1 MLNSPLHPL
10 GRPRFRLGPGQ
21 RFVGVFALFILL
33 PGAFLAAFAL
43 RVLRQ
48 EGQVARQ
55 RVREG
60 LERASLGIARDLES
74 GFRQWTEALVG
85 AVAGKKPLEIEDF
98 PAPVGQVLSKPGGG
112 AILSV
117 SDGRLEV
124 FPPGAVLY
132 IPPGSSAGRP
142 SSGPLPSGL
151 AAAESLELAR
161 KDYAGAARAYRNLL
175 ASADAASRPLVLQ
188 RLARTLRKAGRAE
201 EAARA
206 YRELLDMERA
216 WIGNLPSDLV
226 ARYEL
231 CAFAAENGDP
241 GAAGRMAL
249 DFYRDLEEGTWP
261 LEKPLY
267 LYYSEAARTRCR
279 DSEAGSGEFKRL
291 VATEGRKLALSRAA
305 EAYLG
310 DPGSVVSGDGD
321 TYLTFGNAEPFAAIL
336 LSTAAL
342 GSDWWPHLL
351 SGRGGDI
358 VALFTTAEGATI
370 FGSPPPELPSLAVT
384 RDLRI
389 GAAAWI
395 LRIWPGRPEAIDADI
410 RQRRTMSLAILGFV
424 TLLLL
429 FGGTM
434 TVRIVRRELEIA
446 RLRADFVSTVS
457 HEFRSPLTGIRQLG
471 GMLLDGR
478 VPDPEKQRGYFKMI
492 VQESDR
498 LARLVEN
505 VLDFSRME
513 EGRREYR
520 FETLDPSPWLR
531 ALAADFADE
540 AAAGGTSIEAK
551 IPEALPR
558 ILADPEALGSAVRN
572 LLDNAVKYSPGKK
585 TVWLASSAEGGDVA
599 ISVRDEG
606 VGISEEDQ
614 KRVFDR
620 FFRAGG
626 EISQRV
632 KGAGLGLSLV
642 KHVVAAHGGTV
653 GCRSSPGAGS
663 TFTIRIPEM
672 PAERGG

>member
-1 MLNSPLHPL
+1 MPNSPLRRP
-10 GRPRFRLGPGQ
+10 GWPRFRLGPGQ
-21 RFVGVFALFILL
+21 KFVGVFALFILL

-60 LERASLGIARDLES
+60 LERTSLDIARDLES
-74 GFRQWTEALVG
+74 GFRQWTEALTG
-85 AVAGKKPLEIEDF
+85 AVAGEKPLEVEDF
-98 PAPVGQVLSKPGGG
+98 PMPVGQTLSEPGGG

-132 IPPGSSAGRP
+132 IPPGSRAGRQSSPRP
-142 SSGPLPSGL
+142 SSRL

-175 ASADAASRPLVLQ
+175 ASADAASRPLILQ
-188 RLARTLRKAGRAE
+188 RLARTLRKAGQAG
-201 EAARA
+201 EAART

-216 WIGNLPSDLV
+216 WIGGLPSDLI

-231 CAFAAENGDP
+231 CTLAAENGKPD
-241 GAAGRMAL
+241 AAGRMAL
-249 DFYRDLEEGTWP
+249 DFYHDLEEGTWP

-267 LYYSEAARTRCR
+267 LYYSEAARIRCR
-279 DSEAGSGEFKRL
+279 NTEAGSDEFKRL
-291 VATEGRKLALSRAA
+291 LATEERKLALSRAV

-310 DPGSVVSGDGD
+310 DPGSLVGGDGD
-321 TYLTFGNAEPFAAIL
+321 TYLAFGNTKPFAAIL

-342 GSDWWPHLL
+342 GSDWWPRLL

-358 VALFTTAEGATI
+358 VALLATAEGAAI
-370 FGSPPPELPSLAVT
+370 FGSPPAELPSLAVA
-384 RDLRI
+384 RDLRF
-389 GAAAWI
+389 GVAAWI

-410 RQRRTMSLAILGFV
+410 RQRRAMSLAILGFV

-520 FETLDPSPWLR
+520 FEPLDPSPWLR
-531 ALAADFADE
+531 ALAADFVDE
-540 AAAGGTSIEAK
+540 AAACGAAVEAELPK
-551 IPEALPR
+551 ALPR

-572 LLDNAVKYSPGKK
+572 LLANAVKYSPGKK
-585 TVWLASSAEGGDVA
+585 TVWLAAGAEGGELWIA
-599 ISVRDEG
+599 VRDEG

-620 FFRAGG
+620 FFRSGG
-626 EISQRV
+626 EISKRV

-642 KHVVAAHGGTV
+642 KHIVTAHGGTV
-653 GCRSSPGAGS
+653 GCQSRPGAGS

-672 PAERGG
+672 NAERGG

>member
-60 LERASLGIARDLES
+60 LERASLDIARDLES

-261 LEKPLY
+261 LGP
-267 LYYSEAARTRCR
+267 AAGIPRLDPVNSR
-279 DSEAGSGEFKRL
+279 DSWPRRDANSLCRAPRKPISAIREASL
-291 VATEGRKLALSRAA
+291 AATETPISPSGTPSRSPRSFSRRRPSDRTGGRIFSLAGEGTSSLSSRRQR
-305 EAYLG
+305 G
-310 DPGSVVSGDGD
+310 RRS
-321 TYLTFGNAEPFAAIL
+321 
-336 LSTAAL
+336 
-342 GSDWWPHLL
+342 SDRRLP
-351 SGRGGDI
+351 S
-358 VALFTTAEGATI
+358 
-370 FGSPPPELPSLAVT
+370 SPP
-384 RDLRI
+384 
-389 GAAAWI
+389 
-395 LRIWPGRPEAIDADI
+395 
-410 RQRRTMSLAILGFV
+410 
-424 TLLLL
+424 
-429 FGGTM
+429 
-434 TVRIVRRELEIA
+434 
-446 RLRADFVSTVS
+446 
-457 HEFRSPLTGIRQLG
+457 SP
-471 GMLLDGR
+471 
-478 VPDPEKQRGYFKMI
+478 
-492 VQESDR
+492 
-498 LARLVEN
+498 
-505 VLDFSRME
+505 
-513 EGRREYR
+513 
-520 FETLDPSPWLR
+520 
-531 ALAADFADE
+531 
-540 AAAGGTSIEAK
+540 
-551 IPEALPR
+551 
-558 ILADPEALGSAVRN
+558 
-572 LLDNAVKYSPGKK
+572 
-585 TVWLASSAEGGDVA
+585 
-599 ISVRDEG
+599 
-606 VGISEEDQ
+606 
-614 KRVFDR
+614 
-620 FFRAGG
+620 
-626 EISQRV
+626 
-632 KGAGLGLSLV
+632 
-642 KHVVAAHGGTV
+642 
-653 GCRSSPGAGS
+653 
-663 TFTIRIPEM
+663 
-672 PAERGG
+672 